1 MDCYFHS
8 NVPSVA
14 KCIDCGKP
22 ICATCRD
29 EAGTCPGCRLAAKI
43 DAASA
48 TKKAVAGEVPPRSQQ
63 WWNQGPQYQQQ
74 YQQYQQPAPQPRAT
88 VAEPSDS
95 PESRA
100 LVALGY
106 PVWPLALLS
115 LFDRKQSRGL
125 RKHAYQALGFN
136 FGMYGFWA
144 LLEFITRLPIIGWT
158 PIGWSSYMVL
168 GLMLPIFIVLSVFYG
183 IRAWHGDEVRVPII
197 SDWLDDRMPAA

>member
-14 KCIDCGKP
+14 KCLDCGKP

-29 EAGTCPGCRLAAKI
+29 EAGTCPSCRLAAKL

-48 TKKAVAGEVPPRSQQ
+48 SKKAVAGEVPPRSQQ
-63 WWNQGPQYQQQ
+63 WWNQGAQQAQYAQ
-74 YQQYQQPAPQPRAT
+74 QQPAPTVTAA

-95 PESRA
+95 AESRA

-115 LFDRKQSRGL
+115 LFDRKQSKAL
-125 RKHAYQALGFN
+125 RRHAYQALGFN

-144 LLEFITRLPIIGWT
+144 LLNFLTHLPLISWT
-158 PIGWSSYMVL
+158 PLGWSSDIVL
-168 GLMLPIFIVLSVFYG
+168 AFMLPVFIVLSVFYG
-183 IRAWHGDEVRVPII
+183 IRAWHGCDVRVPII

>member
-1 MDCYFHS
+1 VDCFFHA

-14 KCIDCGKP
+14 KCVDCRKP

-29 EAGTCPGCRLAAKI
+29 DSGTCPSCRLGAKI
-43 DAASA
+43 DAAAA

-63 WWNQGPQYQQQ
+63 WWQQAQQQAQYQS
-74 YQQYQQPAPQPRAT
+74 QPAPQARAT
-88 VAEPSDS
+88 IAEPMDS
-95 PESRA
+95 PESRT

-115 LFDRKQSRGL
+115 LFDRKQSRRL

-144 LLEFITRLPIIGWT
+144 LLTFITKLPIISWT
-158 PIGWSSYMVL
+158 PLGWSSDIVL
-168 GLMLPIFIVLSVFYG
+168 AFMLPIFIVLSVFYG
-183 IRAWHGDEVRVPII
+183 IRAWHGEDVRVPII

>member
-29 EAGTCPGCRLAAKI
+29 EAGTCPSCRLAAKI
-43 DAASA
+43 DAATG
-48 TKKAVAGEVPPRSQQ
+48 TKRAVAGDVPPASEQ
-63 WWNQGPQYQQQ
+63 WWRQPGAAQYQQA
-74 YQQYQQPAPQPRAT
+74 QQPAPRAT
-88 VAEPSDS
+88 AAVAQVNDS
-95 PESRA
+95 PEQRA

-136 FGMYGFWA
+136 FGMYGFYA
-144 LLEFITRLPIIGWT
+144 LLSFIDRIPFVNLT
-158 PIGWSSYMVL
+158 PLGWSSGFVL
-168 GLMLPIFIVLSVFYG
+168 AVMLPIFIVLSVFYG
-183 IRAWHGDEVRVPII
+183 IKAWHGDEVRVPII
-197 SDWLDDRMPAA
+197 SDWLDERMPAA